1 MRIIIP
7 IAGAI
12 SFEGP
17 EYIFPKPLI
26 DVDGKPLIE
35 YVIENLS
42 QIGSDIKFT
51 FILKESLCT
60 KYNLDYTLALL
71 TSSPDIIKLKN
82 ETRGAT
88 CSVLMAYDKINQ
100 DDEIVI
106 VNSDQI
112 LLTDIN
118 TAISTF
124 REGSV
129 TGGLITFES
138 VHPRWSFALTDNNG
152 WVLQTAEKKPISRNA
167 IAGFYYFKSFKDFV
181 EGAFE
186 SVYNEEFVDD
196 HLYISSVM
204 NQLILQN
211 KLVKAFQIKND
222 EYISFYSPQKLKE
235 FERLVVE
242 KKILL

>member
-12 SFEGP
+12 SFDGP
-17 EYIFPKPLI
+17 EYVFPKPLI
-26 DVDGKPLIE
+26 DVNGKPLIE
-35 YVIENLS
+35 YVIENLGK
-42 QIGSDIKFT
+42 IGKDIKFT
-51 FILKESLCT
+51 FILKEPLCS

-82 ETRGAT
+82 ETRGST
-88 CSVLMAYDKINQ
+88 CSVLMAYDKIAQ
-100 DDEIVI
+100 DEEIVI
-106 VNSDQI
+106 VNSDQV
-112 LLTDIN
+112 LLTDAN
-118 TAISTF
+118 VAIEAF
-124 REGSV
+124 RAGNF
-129 TGGLITFES
+129 TGGLLTFES
-138 VHPRWSFALTDNNG
+138 VHPRWSFALTDSDGN
-152 WVLQTAEKKPISRNA
+152 VLQTAEKKPISRNA

-186 SVYNEEFVDD
+186 SVYNEEFIDD

-211 KLVKAFQIKND
+211 KSVKAFHIRND
-222 EYISFYSPQKLKE
+222 EYLSFYSPQKIKE